1 MGQSE
6 HDRKATGDA
15 GEEAAVNYLAN
26 RGCIILARNW
36 HANPGE
42 VDIIARCPAGR
53 AAFREMDSGYLDE
66 KGTQPVLAFI
76 EVRTRHGREGL
87 AEESISRRK
96 AMSMA
101 AAAYAYMN
109 ANNLDPTTTPWRID
123 LVAIAV
129 SGDDL
134 LGINWVQG
142 AIGEEM
148 VGSGD

>member
-1 MGQSE
+1 MQGDS
-6 HDRKATGDA
+6 DKKATGNA
-15 GEEAAVNYLAN
+15 GEEAAVKYLTN
-26 RGCIILARNW
+26 RGCIIQARNW

-42 VDIIARCPAGR
+42 VDIIARCPSGR
-53 AAFREMDSGYLDE
+53 TAFREMESGYLDE
-66 KGTQPVLAFI
+66 KSTQPVLAFI

-101 AAAYAYMN
+101 AAAYSYMT

-123 LVAIAV
+123 LIAIAI

-134 LGINWVQG
+134 LGINWIQG